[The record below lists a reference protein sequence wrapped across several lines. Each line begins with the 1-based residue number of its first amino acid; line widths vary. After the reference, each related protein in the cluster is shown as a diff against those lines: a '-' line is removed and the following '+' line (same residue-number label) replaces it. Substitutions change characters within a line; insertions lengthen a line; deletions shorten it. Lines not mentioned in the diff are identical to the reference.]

1 MKKAPYGTAT
11 PGAQF
16 KPTKIIGKDVIII
29 SENFENVKSNN
40 KKVLEGSAE
49 SIAMRQKEARMRKSE
64 ELMDDM
70 KEDFPQLKNIYEIL
84 KRKG

>member
-1 MKKAPYGTAT
+1 MLCSNR
-11 PGAQF
+11 Q
-16 KPTKIIGKDVIII
+16 KIIGKDVFII

-49 SIAMRQKEARMRKSE
+49 SIVMRQKEARMRKSE

-70 KEDFPQLKNIYEIL
+70 SEDFPQLKNIYEIL